1 MLRVRYHGDVGY
13 AFAGNE
19 LISDNFCNGDIW
31 GIRLDC
37 YAEALN
43 QAPLVLYLTPIK
55 KNVTVDASAMA
66 GLQEKADLEAA
77 ELLSVDLVIIDDYP
91 IHA

>member
-13 AFAGNE
+13 AFAGTE

-31 GIRLDC
+31 DIRLDC

-66 GLQEKADLEAA
+66 GLQEKADSEAA
-77 ELLSVDLVIIDDYP
+77 ELLSVELVIIDDYP
-91 IHA
+91 IRA